1 MLQQAPKATFDAK
14 SEPKKREHKRPVFP
28 PLAPANLPPSY
39 FVSAT
44 YDGKQKKAVIKL
56 YEPESGEIYFWY
68 DNTGHLPYLLTNLS
82 VHELG
87 KLDRVMQHE
96 GFDHFETEEKID
108 SLMDKKVIVTK
119 VVCKDPLAIGGR
131 PGGTI
136 RDIIPDDF
144 PKVAESYV
152 DSKEIKVWESKIKY
166 YQTYIYDRKL
176 LPGMIYEIKDGN
188 LVETVVEQAAE
199 NLNKIRE
206 IFKDCTA
213 EEQEF
218 VEMWAKLLEYPAPKF
233 RRAAIDIEVYS
244 PLANRVPDAREGAC
258 PIIACSIYSSDGEKR
273 VLVLKREGMQQGDSS
288 LSEGIDVEYL
298 RNRNRIAKES
308 LRSTLYL
315 PIYLDF

>member
-1 MLQQAPKATFDAK
+1 VRFNHSGCKGSLWMPQQSLDSFWVTPKEIQQQPKPVLQQAPKATVDAK
-14 SEPKKREHKRPVFP
+14 SEPKKSEYKRPVFP

-39 FVSAT
+39 FVSAS

-56 YEPESGEIYFWY
+56 YEPESGEIFFWY

-96 GFDHFETEEKID
+96 GFHHFETEEKLD

-152 DSKEIKVWESKIKY
+152 DSTEIKVWESKIKY

-199 NLNKIRE
+199 NLNKIRD
-206 IFKDCTA
+206 IFKDCTV

-218 VEMWAKLLEYPAPKF
+218 VEMWAKLLEYPAPNCLLCLQF
-233 RRAAIDIEVYS
+233 
-244 PLANRVPDAREGAC
+244 
-258 PIIACSIYSSDGEKR
+258 
-273 VLVLKREGMQQGDSS
+273 
-288 LSEGIDVEYL
+288 
-298 RNRNRIAKES
+298 
-308 LRSTLYL
+308 
-315 PIYLDF
+315 